1 MGIPKLERSA
11 VIALTVACALFME
24 NLDGTV
30 IATALPQIAAS
41 FAVSPVHL
49 SLAITSY
56 LLSVAIF
63 IPASGWMADRFGS
76 RTIFR
81 AAIAVFMLGSILCG
95 LSSSIAELTGARI
108 VQGVGGAM
116 MVPIGRLVLLRNVT
130 KADMV
135 RAMSYLTVPALLG
148 PVLGPPVGGFIVT
161 YASWRWIFFLN
172 VPIGLLGLVL
182 VSLLIENYKEPETPP
197 FDAVGF
203 LLAAMALVGTMSGFE
218 AIGRGG
224 VPLALAITLVIVGL
238 AAVILYVRHA
248 SRYPNPILDLLLF
261 RVPSFAIAVG
271 GGSLFRIGIGALPF
285 LLPLLLQLGFGMTAF
300 ASGMLTFASA
310 VGALAMKITA
320 RPILRRYGFRRVM
333 IGNALISA
341 GFLLSYATFRP
352 GIPSAVIL
360 VLLLAG
366 GFFRSLQFT
375 STNTLAF
382 ADVPPTRISRATSMT
397 STAQQLSVSMGVALG
412 ATLLHL
418 TLLWRG
424 TSELGAADFSP
435 AFIAIALISGAS
447 VFVYARLAPD
457 AGAEI
462 SGRALVAPPVP
473 AKPAPREADD

>member
-1 MGIPKLERSA
+1 MAILQLERSA
-11 VIALTVACALFME
+11 VIAVTVGWAVWRE
-24 NLDGTV
+24 NVDGTV
-30 IATALPQIAAS
+30 IATALPQIAES

-63 IPASGWMADRFGS
+63 IPASGWTADRFGA
-76 RTIFR
+76 RTVFR

-95 LSSSIAELTGARI
+95 LSGSIAELTGARI
-108 VQGVGGAM
+108 LQGVGGAM

-172 VPIGLLGLVL
+172 VPIGILGLVL
-182 VSLLIENYKEPETPP
+182 VSILIENYKEAETPP

-203 LLAAMALVGTMSGFE
+203 MLAAVALVGTMSGFA

-224 VPLALAITLVIVGL
+224 LPLTIAIALVVVGL
-238 AAVILYVRHA
+238 IAVVFYVRHA
-248 SRYPNPILDLLLF
+248 SRHPNPILDLLLF
-261 RVPSFAIAVG
+261 RVPTFAIAVG
-271 GGSLFRIGIGALPF
+271 GGALFRIGIGALPF

-310 VGALAMKITA
+310 VGAPAMKITA
-320 RPILRRYGFRRVM
+320 RPILRRWGFRNVM
-333 IGNALISA
+333 IGNALIGSA
-341 GFLLSYATFRP
+341 FLLSYATFRP
-352 GIPSAVIL
+352 GVPSAIIL

-382 ADVPPTRISRATSMT
+382 ADVPPTRITRATSLT
-397 STAQQLSVSMGVALG
+397 STAQPLSVSMGVALG

-424 TSELGAADFSP
+424 TSDLGAADFWP
-435 AFIAIALISGAS
+435 AFVTIAVISGVS
-447 VFVYARLAPD
+447 VLVYARLAPD
-457 AGAEI
+457 AGAEV
-462 SGRALVAPPVP
+462 SGHGLVAPP
-473 AKPAPREADD
+473 APVSKGADD

>member
-1 MGIPKLERSA
+1 MSMLKLERSA

-30 IATALPQIAAS
+30 IATALPQIAES
-41 FAVSPVHL
+41 FGVSPVHL

-63 IPASGWMADRFGS
+63 IPASGWVADRFGA

-81 AAIAVFMLGSILCG
+81 AAIAIFMLGSILCG
-95 LSSSIAELTGARI
+95 LSSSIAELTCARI
-108 VQGVGGAM
+108 LQGVGGAM

-135 RAMSYLTVPALLG
+135 RAMSYLTVPAMLG

-172 VPIGLLGLVL
+172 VPIGILGLVL
-182 VSLLIENYKEPETPP
+182 VSILIENYKEPETPP
-197 FDAVGF
+197 FDLYGFVLSAV
-203 LLAAMALVGTMSGFE
+203 ALVGTMSGFE

-224 VPLALAITLVIVGL
+224 VPLALAIVLVVVGL
-238 AAVILYVRHA
+238 LAVVLYVRHA
-248 SRYPNPILDLLLF
+248 SRHANPILDLLLF
-261 RVPSFAIAVG
+261 RIPTFAIAVG

-285 LLPLLLQLGFGMTAF
+285 LLPLLLQLGFGMSAF

-310 VGALAMKITA
+310 VGALAMKFTA
-320 RPILRRYGFRRVM
+320 RPILRRWGFRKVM
-333 IGNALISA
+333 IANALISA
-341 GFLLSYATFRP
+341 AFLLSYATFRP
-352 GIPSAVIL
+352 GIPPAVIL
-360 VLLLAG
+360 LLLLAG

-418 TLLWRG
+418 TLLWHG
-424 TSELGAADFSP
+424 TTELTASDFWP
-435 AFIAIALISGAS
+435 AFVTIALISGAS

-457 AGAEI
+457 AGAEV
-462 SGRALVAPPVP
+462 SGRALVAPPQP
-473 AKPAPREADD
+473 QPRAADD

>member
-1 MGIPKLERSA
+1 MMSLPKLERSA
-11 VIALTVACALFME
+11 VIALTVACALLME

-30 IATALPQIAAS
+30 IATALPQIAQS
-41 FAVSPVHL
+41 FDVSPVQL

-63 IPASGWMADRFGS
+63 IPASGWMADRFGA

-95 LSSSIAELTGARI
+95 LSDNIAELTGSRI
-108 VQGVGGAM
+108 LQGVGGAM

-172 VPIGLLGLVL
+172 VPIGILGLVL
-182 VSLLIENYKEPETPP
+182 VSILIENQKEPETPA
-197 FDAVGF
+197 FDVAGF
-203 LLAAMALVGTMSGFE
+203 ALAAIGLVGTMSGFE

-224 VPLALAITLVIVGL
+224 LPLGVALVLVAIGF

-248 SRYPNPILDLLLF
+248 SRHPNPILDLLLF
-261 RVPSFAIAVG
+261 RVPTFAIAVG
-271 GGSLFRIGIGALPF
+271 GGSLFRVGIGALPF

-310 VGALAMKITA
+310 VGSLAMKMTA
-320 RPILRRYGFRRVM
+320 RAILRRWGFRKVM
-333 IGNALISA
+333 VANALISGA
-341 GFLLSYATFRP
+341 FMLTYAAFRP
-352 GIPSAVIL
+352 GIPSSVIL

-382 ADVPPTRISRATSMT
+382 ADVPPTRISRATSLT
-397 STAQQLSVSMGVALG
+397 STAQQLSLSMGVALG

-418 TLLWRG
+418 TLLWHG
-424 TSELGAADFSP
+424 TSDLTADDFWP
-435 AFIAIALISGAS
+435 AFVAVALLSGAS
-447 VFVYARLAPD
+447 VFVYARLAHD
-457 AGAEI
+457 AGAEV
-462 SGRALVAPPVP
+462 SGRMIAAPTAPVP
-473 AKPAPREADD
+473 KGADD

>member
-1 MGIPKLERSA
+1 MMGLPKLERSA

-30 IATALPQIAAS
+30 IATALPQIAQS
-41 FAVSPVHL
+41 FDVSPVHL

-63 IPASGWMADRFGS
+63 IPASGWMADRFGA

-81 AAIAVFMLGSILCG
+81 AAIAVFMLGSVLCG
-95 LSSSIAELTGARI
+95 LSNDIAELTGSRI
-108 VQGVGGAM
+108 LQGVGGAM

-130 KADMV
+130 KSDMV

-172 VPIGLLGLVL
+172 VPIGVLGLVL
-182 VSLLIENYKEPETPP
+182 VSILIENHKEPETPA
-197 FDAVGF
+197 FDAAGF
-203 LLAAMALVGTMSGFE
+203 ALAAIGLVGTMSGFE

-224 VPLALAITLVIVGL
+224 LPLGAALVLVAIGL

-248 SRYPNPILDLLLF
+248 SRHPNPILDLLLF
-261 RVPSFAIAVG
+261 RVPTFAIAVG
-271 GGSLFRIGIGALPF
+271 GGSLFRVGIGALPF

-310 VGALAMKITA
+310 LGSLAMKITA
-320 RPILRRYGFRRVM
+320 RPILRRWGFRKVM
-333 IGNALISA
+333 VGNALISGA
-341 GFLLSYATFRP
+341 FLLSYAAFRP
-352 GIPSAVIL
+352 GIPSAAIL
-360 VLLLAG
+360 VLLLIG

-382 ADVPPTRISRATSMT
+382 ADVPPTRISRATSLT
-397 STAQQLSVSMGVALG
+397 STAQQLSISMGVALG

-424 TSELGAADFSP
+424 TSDLAADDFWP
-435 AFIAIALISGAS
+435 AFVVVALLSSAS

-457 AGAEI
+457 AGAEV
-462 SGRALVAPPVP
+462 SGRALVAPSPIP
-473 AKPAPREADD
+473 KEADD

>member
-1 MGIPKLERSA
+1 
-11 VIALTVACALFME
+11 
-24 NLDGTV
+24 
-30 IATALPQIAAS
+30 
-41 FAVSPVHL
+41 
-49 SLAITSY
+49 
-56 LLSVAIF
+56 
-63 IPASGWMADRFGS
+63 
-76 RTIFR
+76 
-81 AAIAVFMLGSILCG
+81 
-95 LSSSIAELTGARI
+95 
-108 VQGVGGAM
+108 
-116 MVPIGRLVLLRNVT
+116 
-130 KADMV
+130 
-135 RAMSYLTVPALLG
+135 MSYLTVPALLG

>member
-1 MGIPKLERSA
+1 MMSLPKLERSA
-11 VIALTVACALFME
+11 VIALTVACALLME

-30 IATALPQIAAS
+30 IATALPQIAQS
-41 FAVSPVHL
+41 FDVSPVRL

-63 IPASGWMADRFGS
+63 IPASGWMADRFGA

-95 LSSSIAELTGARI
+95 LSDNIAELTGSRI
-108 VQGVGGAM
+108 LQGVGGAM

-172 VPIGLLGLVL
+172 VPIGILGLVL
-182 VSLLIENYKEPETPP
+182 VSILIENQKEPETPA
-197 FDAVGF
+197 FDVAGF
-203 LLAAMALVGTMSGFE
+203 ALAAIGLVGTMSGFE

-224 VPLALAITLVIVGL
+224 LPLGVALVLVAIGF

-248 SRYPNPILDLLLF
+248 SRHPNPILDLLLF
-261 RVPSFAIAVG
+261 RVPTFAIAVG
-271 GGSLFRIGIGALPF
+271 GGSLFRVGIGALPF

-320 RPILRRYGFRRVM
+320 RPTLRRYGFRKVM

-341 GFLLSYATFRP
+341 AFLFSYAAFRP
-352 GIPSAVIL
+352 GIPSAVIF
-360 VLLLAG
+360 VLLLVG

-424 TSELGAADFSP
+424 TSELSAGDFWP
-435 AFIAIALISGAS
+435 AFVAIALISGVS
-447 VFVYARLAPD
+447 VFVYARLTPD

-462 SGRALVAPPVP
+462 SGRALIAPAAPPS
-473 AKPAPREADD
+473 PRAADD

>member
-1 MGIPKLERSA
+1 MMGLPKLERSA

-30 IATALPQIAAS
+30 IATALPQIAQS
-41 FAVSPVHL
+41 FDVSPVHL

-63 IPASGWMADRFGS
+63 IPASGWMADRFGA

-81 AAIAVFMLGSILCG
+81 AAIAVFMLGSVLCG
-95 LSSSIAELTGARI
+95 LSNDIAELTGSRI
-108 VQGVGGAM
+108 LQGVGGAM

-130 KADMV
+130 KSDMV

-172 VPIGLLGLVL
+172 VPIGVLGLVL
-182 VSLLIENYKEPETPP
+182 VSILIENHKEPETPA
-197 FDAVGF
+197 FDAAGF
-203 LLAAMALVGTMSGFE
+203 ALAAIGLVGTMSGFE

-224 VPLALAITLVIVGL
+224 LPLGAALVLVAIGL

-248 SRYPNPILDLLLF
+248 SRHPNPILDLLLF
-261 RVPSFAIAVG
+261 RVPTFAIAVG
-271 GGSLFRIGIGALPF
+271 GGSLFRVGIGALPF

-310 VGALAMKITA
+310 LGSLAMKITA
-320 RPILRRYGFRRVM
+320 RPILRRWGFRKVM
-333 IGNALISA
+333 VGNALISGA
-341 GFLLSYATFRP
+341 FLLSYAAFRP
-352 GIPSAVIL
+352 GIPSAAIL
-360 VLLLAG
+360 VLLLVG

-382 ADVPPTRISRATSMT
+382 ADVPPTRISRATSLT
-397 STAQQLSVSMGVALG
+397 STAQQLSISMGVALG

-424 TSELGAADFSP
+424 TSDLAADDFWP
-435 AFIAIALISGAS
+435 AFVVVALLSSAS
-447 VFVYARLAPD
+447 VFIYARLAPD
-457 AGAEI
+457 AGAEV
-462 SGRALVAPPVP
+462 SGRALVAPSPIP
-473 AKPAPREADD
+473 KEADD

>member
-1 MGIPKLERSA
+1 MSMLKLERSA
-11 VIALTVACALFME
+11 IIALTVACALFME

-30 IATALPQIAAS
+30 IATALPQIAES

-63 IPASGWMADRFGS
+63 IPASGWTADRFGA
-76 RTIFR
+76 RTVFL

-95 LSSSIAELTGARI
+95 LSGSIAELTGARI
-108 VQGVGGAM
+108 LQGIGGAM

-172 VPIGLLGLVL
+172 VPIGILGLVL
-182 VSLLIENYKEPETPP
+182 VSILIENHKEPETPP
-197 FDAVGF
+197 FDLVGF
-203 LLAAMALVGTMSGFE
+203 LLSAVALVGVMSGFE

-224 VPLALAITLVIVGL
+224 VPLAVAVLLVAIGL
-238 AAVILYVRHA
+238 AAAMLYLRHA
-248 SRYPNPILDLLLF
+248 GRHPNPIIDLLLF
-261 RVPSFAIAVG
+261 RIPTFAIAVG
-271 GGSLFRIGIGALPF
+271 GGALFRIGIGALPF

-310 VGALAMKITA
+310 LGALAMKITA
-320 RPILRRYGFRRVM
+320 RPILRRWGFRNVM
-333 IGNALISA
+333 IGNALISSA
-341 GFLLSYATFRP
+341 FLLSYAMFRP
-352 GIPSAVIL
+352 GMPSSLIL

-382 ADVPPTRISRATSMT
+382 ADVPPTRISRATSLT

-412 ATLLHL
+412 ATLLHV

-424 TSELGAADFSP
+424 TSDLGAADFWP
-435 AFIAIALISGAS
+435 AFVTIAVISGVS
-447 VFVYARLAPD
+447 VFVYARLAAD

-462 SGRALVAPPVP
+462 SGHGLGARPAPVP
-473 AKPAPREADD
+473 KAADD

>member
-1 MGIPKLERSA
+1 MAILKLERSA
-11 VIALTVACALFME
+11 IIALTVACALFME

-30 IATALPQIAAS
+30 IATALPQIAES
-41 FAVSPVHL
+41 FAVSPVQL

-63 IPASGWMADRFGS
+63 IPASGWMADRFGA
-76 RTIFR
+76 RTVFR
-81 AAIAVFMLGSILCG
+81 AAIAIFMLGSILCG
-95 LSSSIAELTGARI
+95 LSGSIVELTGARI
-108 VQGVGGAM
+108 LQGIGGAM

-130 KADMV
+130 KAELV

-161 YASWRWIFFLN
+161 YASWPWIFFLN
-172 VPIGLLGLVL
+172 VPIGILGLVL
-182 VSLLIENYKEPETPP
+182 VSILIENYKEPETPP
-197 FDAVGF
+197 FDLAGF
-203 LLAAMALVGTMSGFE
+203 TLTAIGLVGTMSGFE

-224 VPLALAITLVIVGL
+224 LPLDAALALAAIGL
-238 AAVILYVRHA
+238 GALIFYVRHA
-248 SRYPNPILDLLLF
+248 SRHPNPILDLLLF
-261 RVPSFAIAVG
+261 RIPTFAIAVG
-271 GGSLFRIGIGALPF
+271 GGALFRIGIGALPF

-320 RPILRRYGFRRVM
+320 RPILRRWGFRNVM
-333 IGNALISA
+333 IANALISSF
-341 GFLLSYATFRP
+341 FLLSYATFRP
-352 GIPSAVIL
+352 GMPSVVIL

-397 STAQQLSVSMGVALG
+397 STAQQLSISMGVALG

-424 TSELGAADFSP
+424 TSELTATDFWP
-435 AFIAIALISGAS
+435 AFVAIALISGTS

-457 AGAEI
+457 AGAEV
-462 SGRALVAPPVP
+462 SGRALIAQTPPQ
-473 AKPAPREADD
+473 PRAADD

>member
-1 MGIPKLERSA
+1 MAILKLERSA
-11 VIALTVACALFME
+11 IIALTVACALFME

-30 IATALPQIAAS
+30 IATALPQIAES
-41 FAVSPVHL
+41 FAVSPVQL

-63 IPASGWMADRFGS
+63 IPASGWMADRFGA
-76 RTIFR
+76 RTVFR
-81 AAIAVFMLGSILCG
+81 AAIAIFMLGSILCG
-95 LSSSIAELTGARI
+95 LSGSIVELTGARI
-108 VQGVGGAM
+108 LQGIGGAM

-130 KADMV
+130 KAELV

-161 YASWRWIFFLN
+161 YASWPWIFFLN
-172 VPIGLLGLVL
+172 VPIGILGLVL
-182 VSLLIENYKEPETPP
+182 VSILIENYKEPETPP
-197 FDAVGF
+197 FDLAGF
-203 LLAAMALVGTMSGFE
+203 TLTAIGLVGTMSGFE

-224 VPLALAITLVIVGL
+224 LPLGAALALAAIGL
-238 AAVILYVRHA
+238 AALIFYVRHA
-248 SRYPNPILDLLLF
+248 SRHPNPILDLLLF
-261 RVPSFAIAVG
+261 RIPTFAIAVG
-271 GGSLFRIGIGALPF
+271 GGALFRIGIGALPF

-320 RPILRRYGFRRVM
+320 RPILRRWGFRNVM
-333 IGNALISA
+333 IANALISSF
-341 GFLLSYATFRP
+341 FLLSYATFRP
-352 GIPSAVIL
+352 GMPSVVIL

-397 STAQQLSVSMGVALG
+397 STAQQLSISMGVALG

-424 TSELGAADFSP
+424 TSELTATDFWP
-435 AFIAIALISGAS
+435 AFVAIALISGTS

-457 AGAEI
+457 AGAEV
-462 SGRALVAPPVP
+462 SGRALIAQTPPQ
-473 AKPAPREADD
+473 PRAADD

>member
-1 MGIPKLERSA
+1 VAIAIFMCGSIGCAMAHSLSDF
-11 VIALTVACALFME
+11 VIA
-24 NLDGTV
+24 
-30 IATALPQIAAS
+30 
-41 FAVSPVHL
+41 
-49 SLAITSY
+49 
-56 LLSVAIF
+56 
-63 IPASGWMADRFGS
+63 RF
-76 RTIFR
+76 
-81 AAIAVFMLGSILCG
+81 
-95 LSSSIAELTGARI
+95 
-108 VQGVGGAM
+108 VQGMGGAM
-116 MVPIGRLVLLRNVT
+116 MSPIGRLVLLRSFDKREIVAVMTWVT
-130 KADMV
+130 M
-135 RAMSYLTVPALLG
+135 PALIG

-172 VPIGLLGLVL
+172 VPIGILGLVL
-182 VSLLIENYKEPETPP
+182 VSILIENYKEAETPP
-197 FDAVGF
+197 FDVAGFALTAVG
-203 LLAAMALVGTMSGFE
+203 LVGTMAGFE

-224 VPLALAITLVIVGL
+224 LPLGGALALTAIGL
-238 AAVILYVRHA
+238 AALILYVRHA
-248 SRYPNPILDLLLF
+248 SRHPNPILDLLLF
-261 RVPSFAIAVG
+261 RVPTFAIAVG

-320 RPILRRYGFRRVM
+320 RPILRRWGFRKVM
-333 IGNALISA
+333 IANALISG

-352 GIPSAVIL
+352 GIPSSAIL

-424 TSELGAADFSP
+424 TSDLTAMDFWP
-435 AFIAIALISGAS
+435 AFVVIALISSGS

-457 AGAEI
+457 AGAEV
-462 SGRALVAPPVP
+462 SGRMLIAQTPPPVP
-473 AKPAPREADD
+473 KEADD

>member
-1 MGIPKLERSA
+1 MSLPKLERSA
-11 VIALTVACALFME
+11 VIALTVACALLME

-30 IATALPQIAAS
+30 IATALPQIAQS
-41 FAVSPVHL
+41 FDVSPVQL

-63 IPASGWMADRFGS
+63 IPASGWMADRFGA

-95 LSSSIAELTGARI
+95 LSDNIAELTGSRI
-108 VQGVGGAM
+108 LQGVGGAM

-172 VPIGLLGLVL
+172 VPIGILGLVL
-182 VSLLIENYKEPETPP
+182 VSILIENQKEPETPA
-197 FDAVGF
+197 FDVAGF
-203 LLAAMALVGTMSGFE
+203 ALAAIGLVGTMSGFE

-224 VPLALAITLVIVGL
+224 LPLGVALVLVAIGF

-248 SRYPNPILDLLLF
+248 SRHPNPILDLLLF
-261 RVPSFAIAVG
+261 RVPTFAIAVG
-271 GGSLFRIGIGALPF
+271 GGSLFRVGIGALPF

-310 VGALAMKITA
+310 VGSLAMKMTA
-320 RPILRRYGFRRVM
+320 RAILRRWGFRKVM
-333 IGNALISA
+333 VANALISGA
-341 GFLLSYATFRP
+341 FMLTYAAFRP
-352 GIPSAVIL
+352 GIPSSVIL

-382 ADVPPTRISRATSMT
+382 ADVPPTRISRATSLT
-397 STAQQLSVSMGVALG
+397 STAQQLSLSMGVALG

-418 TLLWRG
+418 TLLWHG
-424 TSELGAADFSP
+424 TSDLTADDFWP
-435 AFIAIALISGAS
+435 AFVAVALLSGAS
-447 VFVYARLAPD
+447 VFVYARLAHD
-457 AGAEI
+457 AGAEV
-462 SGRALVAPPVP
+462 SGRMIAAPTAPVP
-473 AKPAPREADD
+473 KGADD

>member
-1 MGIPKLERSA
+1 MGLPKLERSA
-11 VIALTVACALFME
+11 VIALTVACALLME

-30 IATALPQIAAS
+30 IATALPQIAQS
-41 FAVSPVHL
+41 FDVSPVHL

-63 IPASGWMADRFGS
+63 IPASGWMADRFGA

-95 LSSSIAELTGARI
+95 LSDNIAELTGSRI
-108 VQGVGGAM
+108 LQGVGGAM

-172 VPIGLLGLVL
+172 VPIGILGLVL
-182 VSLLIENYKEPETPP
+182 VSILIENQKEPETPA
-197 FDAVGF
+197 FDVAGF
-203 LLAAMALVGTMSGFE
+203 ALAAIGLVGTMSGFE

-224 VPLALAITLVIVGL
+224 LPLGVALVLVAIGF

-248 SRYPNPILDLLLF
+248 SRHPNPILDLLLF
-261 RVPSFAIAVG
+261 RVPTFAIAVG
-271 GGSLFRIGIGALPF
+271 GGSLFRVGIGALPF

-310 VGALAMKITA
+310 LGSLAMKITA
-320 RPILRRYGFRRVM
+320 RPILRRWGFRKVM
-333 IGNALISA
+333 VANALISGA
-341 GFLLSYATFRP
+341 FMLTYATFRP
-352 GIPSAVIL
+352 GVPSSVIL

-382 ADVPPTRISRATSMT
+382 ADVPPTRISRATSLT
-397 STAQQLSVSMGVALG
+397 STAQQLSISMGVALG

-424 TSELGAADFSP
+424 ASDLTADDFWP
-435 AFIAIALISGAS
+435 AFVVVALLSGAS
-447 VFVYARLAPD
+447 VFVYAHLAHD
-457 AGAEI
+457 AGAEV
-462 SGRALVAPPVP
+462 SGRMIAAPTAPPLP
-473 AKPAPREADD
+473 KGADD

>member
-1 MGIPKLERSA
+1 MAILKLERSA
-11 VIALTVACALFME
+11 IIALTVACALFME

-30 IATALPQIAAS
+30 IATALPQIAES
-41 FAVSPVHL
+41 FAVSPVQL

-63 IPASGWMADRFGS
+63 IPASGWMADRFGA
-76 RTIFR
+76 RTVFR
-81 AAIAVFMLGSILCG
+81 AAIAIFMLGSILCG
-95 LSSSIAELTGARI
+95 LSGSIVELTGARI
-108 VQGVGGAM
+108 LQGIGGAM

-130 KADMV
+130 KAELV

-148 PVLGPPVGGFIVT
+148 PVLGPPVGG
-161 YASWRWIFFLN
+161 N
-172 VPIGLLGLVL
+172 VPIGILGLVL
-182 VSLLIENYKEPETPP
+182 VSILIENYKEPETPP
-197 FDAVGF
+197 FDVAGF
-203 LLAAMALVGTMSGFE
+203 ALTAIGLFGTMSGFE

-224 VPLALAITLVIVGL
+224 LPLGAALALAAIGLVALIF
-238 AAVILYVRHA
+238 YVRHA
-248 SRYPNPILDLLLF
+248 SRHPNPILDLLLF
-261 RVPSFAIAVG
+261 RVPTFAIAVG
-271 GGSLFRIGIGALPF
+271 GGALFRIGIGALPF

-320 RPILRRYGFRRVM
+320 RPILRRWGFRNVM
-333 IGNALISA
+333 IANALISSA
-341 GFLLSYATFRP
+341 FLLSYATFRP
-352 GIPSAVIL
+352 GVPSSVIL

-397 STAQQLSVSMGVALG
+397 STAQQLSISMGVALG

-424 TSELGAADFSP
+424 TSELTATDFWP
-435 AFIAIALISGAS
+435 AFVAIALISGAS

-457 AGAEI
+457 AGAEV
-462 SGRALVAPPVP
+462 SGRVLIAPTRQPQ
-473 AKPAPREADD
+473 PRAADD

>member
-1 MGIPKLERSA
+1 MAILKLERSA
-11 VIALTVACALFME
+11 IIALTVACALFME

-30 IATALPQIAAS
+30 IATALPQIAES
-41 FAVSPVHL
+41 FAVSPVQL

-63 IPASGWMADRFGS
+63 IPASGWMADRFGA
-76 RTIFR
+76 RTVFR
-81 AAIAVFMLGSILCG
+81 AAIAIFMLGSILCG
-95 LSSSIAELTGARI
+95 LSGSIVELTGARI
-108 VQGVGGAM
+108 LQGIGGAM

-130 KADMV
+130 KAELV

-172 VPIGLLGLVL
+172 VPIGILGLVL
-182 VSLLIENYKEPETPP
+182 VSILIENYKEPETPP
-197 FDAVGF
+197 FDVAGF
-203 LLAAMALVGTMSGFE
+203 ALTAIGLVGTMSGFE

-224 VPLALAITLVIVGL
+224 LPLGAALALAAIGLVALIF
-238 AAVILYVRHA
+238 YVRHA
-248 SRYPNPILDLLLF
+248 SRHPNPILDLLLF
-261 RVPSFAIAVG
+261 RVPTFAIAVG
-271 GGSLFRIGIGALPF
+271 GGALFRIGIGALPF

-320 RPILRRYGFRRVM
+320 RPILRRWGFRNVM
-333 IGNALISA
+333 IANALISSF
-341 GFLLSYATFRP
+341 FLFSYATFRP
-352 GIPSAVIL
+352 GMPSVVIL

-397 STAQQLSVSMGVALG
+397 STAQQLSISMGVALG

-424 TSELGAADFSP
+424 TSELTATDFWP
-435 AFIAIALISGAS
+435 AFVAIALISGAS
-447 VFVYARLAPD
+447 VFVYARLVPD
-457 AGAEI
+457 AGAEV
-462 SGRALVAPPVP
+462 SGRALIAPPP
-473 AKPAPREADD
+473 QPRAADD

>member
-1 MGIPKLERSA
+1 
-11 VIALTVACALFME
+11 
-24 NLDGTV
+24 V
-30 IATALPQIAAS
+30 IATALPQIAGS
-41 FAVSPVHL
+41 FGVSPVHL

-63 IPASGWMADRFGS
+63 IPASGWVADRFGA

-81 AAIAVFMLGSILCG
+81 AAIAIFMLGSILCG
-95 LSSSIAELTGARI
+95 LSSSIAELTCARI
-108 VQGVGGAM
+108 LQGVGGAM

-135 RAMSYLTVPALLG
+135 RAMSYLTVPAMLG

-172 VPIGLLGLVL
+172 VPIGILGLVL
-182 VSLLIENYKEPETPP
+182 VSILIENYKEPETPP
-197 FDAVGF
+197 FDLVGF
-203 LLAAMALVGTMSGFE
+203 VLSAVALVGTMSGFE

-224 VPLALAITLVIVGL
+224 VPLAFALVLVVVGL
-238 AAVILYVRHA
+238 LAVVLYLRHA
-248 SRYPNPILDLLLF
+248 SRHDNPILDLLLF

-285 LLPLLLQLGFGMTAF
+285 LLPLLLQLGFGMSAF

-310 VGALAMKITA
+310 VGALAMKFTA
-320 RPILRRYGFRRVM
+320 RPILRRYGFRKVM
-333 IGNALISA
+333 IANALISA
-341 GFLLSYATFRP
+341 AFLLSYATFRP
-352 GIPSAVIL
+352 GMPSTVIL

-397 STAQQLSVSMGVALG
+397 STAQQLSVSIGVALG
-412 ATLLHL
+412 ATLLNL

-424 TSELGAADFSP
+424 TSELTSTDFWP
-435 AFIAIALISGAS
+435 AFVTIALISGAS

-462 SGRALVAPPVP
+462 SGRVLIASPQPQ
-473 AKPAPREADD
+473 PRAADD

>member
-1 MGIPKLERSA
+1 MSMLKLERSA

-30 IATALPQIAAS
+30 IATALPQIADS

-63 IPASGWMADRFGS
+63 IPASGWVADRFGA

-81 AAIAVFMLGSILCG
+81 AAIAIFMLGSILCG

-108 VQGVGGAM
+108 LQGVGGAM

-130 KADMV
+130 KSDMV
-135 RAMSYLTVPALLG
+135 RAMSYLTVPAMLG

-172 VPIGLLGLVL
+172 VPIGILGLVL
-182 VSLLIENYKEPETPP
+182 VSILIENYKEPETPP
-197 FDAVGF
+197 FDLVGF
-203 LLAAMALVGTMSGFE
+203 VLSAVALVGTMSGFE

-224 VPLALAITLVIVGL
+224 VPLAFALVLVAVGL
-238 AAVILYVRHA
+238 LAVVLYLRHA
-248 SRYPNPILDLLLF
+248 SRHANPILDLLLF

-285 LLPLLLQLGFGMTAF
+285 LLPLLLQLGFGMSAF

-320 RPILRRYGFRRVM
+320 RPILRPWAFRNVR
-333 IGNALISA
+333 IANARTSTAVLPRN
-341 GFLLSYATFRP
+341 ATFR
-352 GIPSAVIL
+352 
-360 VLLLAG
+360 
-366 GFFRSLQFT
+366 
-375 STNTLAF
+375 
-382 ADVPPTRISRATSMT
+382 
-397 STAQQLSVSMGVALG
+397 
-412 ATLLHL
+412 
-418 TLLWRG
+418 
-424 TSELGAADFSP
+424 
-435 AFIAIALISGAS
+435 
-447 VFVYARLAPD
+447 
-457 AGAEI
+457 
-462 SGRALVAPPVP
+462 
-473 AKPAPREADD
+473 

>member
-1 MGIPKLERSA
+1 MMGLPKLERSA

-30 IATALPQIAAS
+30 IATALPQIAQS
-41 FAVSPVHL
+41 FDVSPVHL

-63 IPASGWMADRFGS
+63 IPASGWMADRFGA

-81 AAIAVFMLGSILCG
+81 AAIAVFMLGSVLCG
-95 LSSSIAELTGARI
+95 LSNDIAELTGSRI
-108 VQGVGGAM
+108 LQGVGGAM

-130 KADMV
+130 KSDMV

-172 VPIGLLGLVL
+172 VPIGVLGLVL
-182 VSLLIENYKEPETPP
+182 VSILIENHKEPETPA
-197 FDAVGF
+197 FDAAGF
-203 LLAAMALVGTMSGFE
+203 ALAAIGLVGTMSGFE

-224 VPLALAITLVIVGL
+224 LPLGAALVLVAIGL

-248 SRYPNPILDLLLF
+248 SRHPNPILDLLLF
-261 RVPSFAIAVG
+261 RVPTFAIAVG
-271 GGSLFRIGIGALPF
+271 GGSLFRVGIGALPF

-310 VGALAMKITA
+310 LGSLAMKITA
-320 RPILRRYGFRRVM
+320 RPILRRWGFRKVM
-333 IGNALISA
+333 VGNALISGA
-341 GFLLSYATFRP
+341 FLLSYAAFRP
-352 GIPSAVIL
+352 GIPSAAIL
-360 VLLLAG
+360 VLLLIG

-382 ADVPPTRISRATSMT
+382 ADVPPTRISRATSLT
-397 STAQQLSVSMGVALG
+397 STAQQLSISMGVALG

-424 TSELGAADFSP
+424 TSDLAADDFWP
-435 AFIAIALISGAS
+435 AFVVVALLSSAS
-447 VFVYARLAPD
+447 VFIYARLAPD
-457 AGAEI
+457 AGAEV
-462 SGRALVAPPVP
+462 SGRALVAPSPIP
-473 AKPAPREADD
+473 KEADD